1 MLHQSGSAFIEPQES
16 IVVSGDEKVTI
27 EIGRR
32 RKSPK
37 EEALVTYDG
46 QTAVHLE
53 STDKV
58 EIRRAAQC
66 IRIIQLK
73 KSNFYEIL
81 RNKIGNVKEV

>member
-1 MLHQSGSAFIEPQES
+1 M
-16 IVVSGDEKVTI
+16 
-27 EIGRR
+27 
-32 RKSPK
+32 
-37 EEALVTYDG
+37 TYDG

-53 STDKV
+53 SNDKV